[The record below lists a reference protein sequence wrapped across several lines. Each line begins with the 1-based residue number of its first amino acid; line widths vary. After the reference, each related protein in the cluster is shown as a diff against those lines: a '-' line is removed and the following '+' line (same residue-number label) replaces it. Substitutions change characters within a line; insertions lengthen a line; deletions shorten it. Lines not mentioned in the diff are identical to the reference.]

1 MSETTTIGLDIA
13 KHIFQ
18 VHGVAADSTVT
29 VRADGFGGPKLFG
42 SLIDFRA
49 AAWALK
55 LAAERTF
62 GRGRSLHSATT

>member
-29 VRADGFGGPKLFG
+29 VKRRLRRSELFG